1 MSVLTFAID
10 GARGEKYAVV
20 PTIALRLRVDER
32 SGTPVHAIALR
43 CQIMIEP
50 QRRRYDAPEHERLVE
65 LFGEPSRWGDTVRP
79 FLWTNVALTVPG
91 FSDTIEV
98 ELPIVC
104 TYDLEV
110 AASKYFHALDNG
122 EIPIL
127 VLFSGTVFARSPTG
141 LNVLPVPWNEEARFR
156 LPARVWR
163 ETMDQYFPNSGWLRL
178 QRSTIDALQRF
189 KTTRAL
195 PTWDDALVQL
205 LKEAGEDGA

>member
-163 ETMDQYFPNSGWLRL
+163 ETIDQYFPNSGWLRL